1 MQPMSTIWP
10 WSSRACA
17 TSDIKMRSNARVFCQ
32 FLIILIFICASMGQ
46 ASAKTIQAASNIQTA
61 IDSAQAGDIIVVSA
75 EEANSFVV
83 DRPMTIEG
91 NGKTTLS
98 AAMQKPAIKVLSDG
112 VTISGFRIKGMGK
125 DTTAKFNYYM
135 QNPTAAANVHL
146 NDPNS
151 AIVVK
156 GDDVSIKNCSIFGA
170 QTAVYAENIRGLLL
184 LNTSMDS
191 CDTGASILKSKD
203 ILVSGCTMTNCKK
216 YGLYVESSSGVSLN
230 NNSIVN
236 NTNGGILLKASE
248 DCTAFDNA
256 LTKNTFGLAL
266 WNASF
271 NQVRRN
277 RVDHNYYGIL
287 ITAWSNYNNITDNQA
302 KDNKNSDIATGFG
315 IGISLQEN
323 SSYNMLLRNTATGN
337 FNGLEVSKGC
347 QFNAVYDNNASE
359 NKHGIRLNENRNN
372 LIIGNN
378 FVRNE
383 INAYENA
390 SQNTWNNT
398 SIGNYYSDY
407 SGKDRDGDGI
417 GDDAYSL
424 PGPDS
429 HSFDYRPLIRQYR
442 TVQINYTAL
451 SIEVKKFAVYAPA
464 IEDQP
469 TTKIQNGVIVISKKA
484 SKSPPKWSETDD
496 FDASAAP
503 FLKKTEL

>member
-1 MQPMSTIWP
+1 
-10 WSSRACA
+10 
-17 TSDIKMRSNARVFCQ
+17 MRFNGRMICQ
-32 FLIILIFICASMGQ
+32 FLIILILFFVLMAPAI
-46 ASAKTIQAASNIQTA
+46 AKTIQATSNIQTA
-61 IDSAQAGDIIVVSA
+61 IDSAGAGDIIVVSA

-83 DRPMTIEG
+83 DRPVTIEG
-91 NGKTTLS
+91 NGKTALS
-98 AAMQKPAIKVLSDG
+98 AAMQKPAIKITSDG
-112 VTISGFRIKGMGK
+112 VTISGFHIKGMGK

-135 QNPTAAANVHL
+135 QNPTAAANARL
-146 NDPNS
+146 DDPNS
-151 AIVVK
+151 AIVIK

-170 QTAVYAENIRGLLL
+170 QTAVYAENIIGLLL
-184 LNTSMDS
+184 LNMSMDS

-216 YGLYVESSSGVSLN
+216 YALDVENSSGVALN

-248 DCTAFDNA
+248 DCTVFDNS
-256 LTKNTFGLAL
+256 LTKNTFGLSL
-266 WNASF
+266 WDASF

-287 ITAWSNYNNITDNQA
+287 ITAQSNYNNITDNQA
-302 KDNKNSDIATGFG
+302 KDNKNNDITTGFG

-323 SSYNMLLRNTATGN
+323 SSYNMLIRNTATGN

-347 QFNAVYDNNASE
+347 QFNAVYGNNASE

-372 LIIGNN
+372 LIMGNN

-398 SIGNYYSDY
+398 TFGNYYSDY

-429 HSFDYRPLIRQYR
+429 QSFDYRPLIMQYR
-442 TVQINYTAL
+442 TAEINYTAL
-451 SIEVKKFAVYAPA
+451 SCEVKKYAVYAPA